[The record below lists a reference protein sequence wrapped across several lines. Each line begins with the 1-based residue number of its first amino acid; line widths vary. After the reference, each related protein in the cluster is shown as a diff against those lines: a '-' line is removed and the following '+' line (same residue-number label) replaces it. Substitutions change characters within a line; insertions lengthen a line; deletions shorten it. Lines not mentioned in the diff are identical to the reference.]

1 MSDVPIECPH
11 CHKSFKLN
19 ETLAAPLIEQTRR
32 KFERD
37 YEEKEEAL
45 EERRKA
51 FNDEQKA
58 VEKARKEVEKE
69 RAALAKRQ
77 EQIDE
82 QIAEQVEEQRAA
94 IGREAAEKAKQKFE
108 EKLAEHDEEKAELE
122 EQIKEKDEKL
132 AEARKQEAEFRR
144 KQRDLDD
151 KIKAADVELEKRVG
165 EALGPERDKAKREAE
180 EQQRLRIAEKDK
192 TIGEL
197 QEKLEEAIRKA
208 EQGSQR
214 VQGEVQELDLEATLR
229 AAFPRDT
236 IEGIAKGQS
245 GADVLHRV
253 LGNVGQVCGSILW
266 ESKRTIRWND
276 GWLAKLRQDQRA
288 AKAEI
293 AVIVSDTMP
302 DGVDHFEQV
311 DGVWVSTLALAVP
324 LAMALRAGLVDT
336 STARCASEGQQTKM
350 AILYQYLTGPQFK
363 QRVQAIFEG
372 FKALKDDLES
382 EKRATQR
389 RWAMKEKQLEIVML
403 ATTGMYGDLQGIA
416 GKTLPEI
423 EGLEV
428 PLLEQ
433 GEPSVQES

>member
-1 MSDVPIECPH
+1 
-11 CHKSFKLN
+11 
-19 ETLAAPLIEQTRR
+19 
-32 KFERD
+32 
-37 YEEKEEAL
+37 
-45 EERRKA
+45 
-51 FNDEQKA
+51 
-58 VEKARKEVEKE
+58 
-69 RAALAKRQ
+69 
-77 EQIDE
+77 
-82 QIAEQVEEQRAA
+82 
-94 IGREAAEKAKQKFE
+94 
-108 EKLAEHDEEKAELE
+108 
-122 EQIKEKDEKL
+122 
-132 AEARKQEAEFRR
+132 
-144 KQRDLDD
+144 
-151 KIKAADVELEKRVG
+151 
-165 EALGPERDKAKREAE
+165 
-180 EQQRLRIAEKDK
+180 
-192 TIGEL
+192 
-197 QEKLEEAIRKA
+197 
-208 EQGSQR
+208 
-214 VQGEVQELDLEATLR
+214 
-229 AAFPRDT
+229 
-236 IEGIAKGQS
+236 
-245 GADVLHRV
+245 
-253 LGNVGQVCGSILW
+253 
-266 ESKRTIRWND
+266 
-276 GWLAKLRQDQRA
+276 
-288 AKAEI
+288 
-293 AVIVSDTMP
+293 MP